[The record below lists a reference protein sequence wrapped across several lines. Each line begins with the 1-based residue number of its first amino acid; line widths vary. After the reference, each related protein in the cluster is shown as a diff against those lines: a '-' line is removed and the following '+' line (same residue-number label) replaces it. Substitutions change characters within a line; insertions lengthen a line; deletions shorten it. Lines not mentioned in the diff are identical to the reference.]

1 MASEARSVTRPPAE
15 PDPAVADA
23 SRRTY
28 LAAERTYLAW
38 FRTGLAALAV
48 SLGVGRLVPSLID
61 ASPGPFV
68 ALGVGFA
75 LLGGLM
81 IALGA
86 ARLRAVRRSL
96 AGGAFIPL
104 SDATVITLAATGLL
118 LAIATIVLVVAAL

>member
-1 MASEARSVTRPPAE
+1 VSSAPTPE
-15 PDPAVADA
+15 PDPDVVDA

-38 FRTGLAALAV
+38 FRTALAAVAV

-68 ALGVGFA
+68 ALGIGFA

-81 IALGA
+81 VGLGTV
-86 ARLRAVRRSL
+86 RLRAVRRSL
-96 AGGAFIPL
+96 RGGEFVPL
-104 SDATVITLAATGLL
+104 SDRTVLALALIGMA
-118 LAIATIVLVVAAL
+118 LAIATIVMVAAGL